1 MTGGLVTLPTP
12 MPTAK
17 LDRFLAESSRAT
29 PFLVVD
35 LDVIAE
41 RYRRLA
47 AAVPAR
53 IHYAVK
59 ANPAPQVLSL
69 LVELG
74 SAFDVASPDEIDRC
88 LSAGADASE
97 LSYGNTIKKARDIAY
112 AYSCGVTTYA
122 VDVRAELDKVLTH
135 APGSGVCVR
144 LFHEG
149 AGADWPLSGK
159 FGCAEPEALELLT
172 VAHRAG
178 SRTGLSFHV
187 GSQQRDVGAWDSAL
201 DAVADLFAR
210 AADRDARPTFVNLG
224 GGLPGHYREPVASL
238 RRYADAIN
246 RALSKSFGHSSPT
259 LLIEPGRYLVADAG
273 VLRTEVVLVSQR
285 GLDARR
291 WVYIDCGRFGGL
303 AETLDE
309 AIRYPI
315 RTRHDSEPGGPVAL
329 AGPTCDSADILYDKT
344 DYHLPLALA
353 SGDHLDIL
361 AAGAYTTTYA
371 SIGFNGFAPPTEY
384 YI

>member
-1 MTGGLVTLPTP
+1 
-12 MPTAK
+12 MPSAK
-17 LDRFLAESSRAT
+17 LERFLAENAPAT

-35 LDVIAE
+35 LEVIAQ
-41 RYRRLA
+41 RYRNLA

-59 ANPAPQVLSL
+59 ANPAPAVLAL

-88 LSAGADASE
+88 LTAGADPGQ

-112 AYSCGVTTYA
+112 AYSCGVTMFA
-122 VDVRAELDKVLTH
+122 VDVDAELDKVLEH
-135 APGSGVCVR
+135 APGADVCVR

-149 AGADWPLSGK
+149 AGADWPLSRK

-187 GSQQRDVGAWDSAL
+187 GSQQRDVDAWDSAL
-201 DAVADLFAR
+201 DAVRRLFIR
-210 AADRDARPTFVNLG
+210 TTERDARPSFVNLG
-224 GGLPGHYREPVASL
+224 GGLPGHYREPVAAL
-238 RRYADAIN
+238 HHYADAIN
-246 RALSKSFGHSSPT
+246 SALRGSFGDSQPT

-273 VLRTEVVLVSQR
+273 VLRTEVVLVSRR
-285 GLDARR
+285 GLDSRR
-291 WVYIDCGRFGGL
+291 WIYIDCGRFGGL
-303 AETLDE
+303 GETLDE
-309 AIRYPI
+309 AIHYQI
-315 RTRHDSEPGGPVAL
+315 RTRHHEAPAGPVAL

-344 DYHLPLALA
+344 DYQLPLALA
-353 SGDHLDIL
+353 AGDHLDFL

-371 SIGFNGFAPPTEY
+371 STGFNGFAPPTEH

>member
-1 MTGGLVTLPTP
+1 M
-12 MPTAK
+12 
-17 LDRFLAESSRAT
+17 
-29 PFLVVD
+29 
-35 LDVIAE
+35 
-41 RYRRLA
+41 A

-59 ANPAPQVLSL
+59 ANPAPAVLSL
-69 LVELG
+69 LVGLG

-88 LSAGADASE
+88 LNAGAAAED

-112 AYSCGVTTYA
+112 AYSCGITMYT

-135 APGSGVCVR
+135 APGSDVCVR

-159 FGCAEPEALELLT
+159 FGCAEPVALELLT
-172 VAHRAG
+172 IAHHAR

-187 GSQQRDVGAWDSAL
+187 GSQQRDIGAWDSAL
-201 DAVADLFAR
+201 DAVADLFTR
-210 AADRDARPTFVNLG
+210 ATDRDAPPGFVNLG
-224 GGLPGHYREPVASL
+224 GGLPAHYREPVAPL
-238 RRYADAIN
+238 RRYTDAIN
-246 RALSKSFGHSSPT
+246 HALSKSFGDTPPT

-285 GLDARR
+285 GLDPRR

-315 RTRHDSEPGGPVAL
+315 RTRHPSEPAGPVAI

-344 DYHLPLALA
+344 DYHLPLALTA
-353 SGDHLDIL
+353 GDHLDIL

-371 SIGFNGFAPPTEY
+371 SIGFNGFAPPTEF

>member
-1 MTGGLVTLPTP
+1 MDTLVTLIDP

-17 LDRFLAESSRAT
+17 LDRFLAENSCAT

-35 LDVIAE
+35 LDVVAE

-59 ANPAPQVLSL
+59 ANPAPAVLSL

-74 SAFDVASPDEIDRC
+74 SSFDVASPDEIDRC
-88 LSAGADASE
+88 LRAGAVGRD

-112 AYSCGVTTYA
+112 AFSCGVGMYA

-135 APGSGVCVR
+135 APGSDVCVR

-149 AGADWPLSGK
+149 AGADWPLSRK

-201 DAVADLFAR
+201 GAAAELFAR
-210 AADRDARPTFVNLG
+210 AGDRGARPSFVNLG
-224 GGLPGHYREPVASL
+224 GGLPGHYREPIASL
-238 RRYADAIN
+238 RHYADAIN
-246 RALSKSFGHSSPT
+246 EAVSRSFGDTPPT
-259 LLIEPGRYLVADAG
+259 LLIEPGRYIVADAG
-273 VLRTEVVLVSQR
+273 VLRTEVVLVSRR
-285 GLDARR
+285 GLDTRR

-309 AIRYPI
+309 AIRYQI
-315 RTRHDSEPGGPVAL
+315 RTRHRPEPGGPVAL

-344 DYHLPLALA
+344 DYHLPLALTA
-353 SGDHLDIL
+353 GDHLDIL
-361 AAGAYTTTYA
+361 AAGAYTSTYA
-371 SIGFNGFAPPTEY
+371 SIGFNGFAPPSEY

>member
-1 MTGGLVTLPTP
+1 MVPAL
-12 MPTAK
+12 MPSAK
-17 LDRFLAESSRAT
+17 LDRFLAENAYAT

-35 LDVIAE
+35 LDVIAQ
-41 RYRRLA
+41 RYRSLA

-59 ANPAPQVLSL
+59 ANPAPAVLTL

-74 SAFDVASPDEIDRC
+74 SGFDVASPDEIDRC
-88 LSAGADASE
+88 LAAGANPGD
-97 LSYGNTIKKARDIAY
+97 LSYSNTIKKARDIAY
-112 AYSCGVTTYA
+112 AHSCGVTMYA
-122 VDVRAELDKVLTH
+122 VDVHAELDKVLEH
-135 APGSGVCVR
+135 APGSDVCVR

-149 AGADWPLSGK
+149 AGADWPLSRK

-172 VAHRAG
+172 VAHRVG

-187 GSQQRDVGAWDSAL
+187 GSQQRDVRAWDSAL
-201 DAVADLFAR
+201 SGVATLLAR
-210 AADRDARPTFVNLG
+210 ATERDVRPSFLNLG
-224 GGLPGHYREPVASL
+224 GGLPAQYREPVASL
-238 RRYADAIN
+238 HHYADAIN
-246 RALSKSFGHSSPT
+246 HALGESFGDTPPT

-291 WVYIDCGRFGGL
+291 WIYIDCGRFGGL
-303 AETLDE
+303 GETLDE
-309 AIRYPI
+309 AIRYQI
-315 RTRHDSEPGGPVAL
+315 RTRHHPEPAGPVAL

-353 SGDHLDIL
+353 AGDHLDIL

-371 SIGFNGFAPPTEY
+371 SIGFNGFAPPAEY

>member
-1 MTGGLVTLPTP
+1 
-12 MPTAK
+12 
-17 LDRFLAESSRAT
+17 
-29 PFLVVD
+29 
-35 LDVIAE
+35 
-41 RYRRLA
+41 
-47 AAVPAR
+47 
-53 IHYAVK
+53 
-59 ANPAPQVLSL
+59 

-74 SAFDVASPDEIDRC
+74 SSFDVASPDEIDRC
-88 LSAGADASE
+88 LAAGAAGRD

-112 AYSCGVTTYA
+112 AHSCGVSMYA

-135 APGSGVCVR
+135 APGSDVCVR

-149 AGADWPLSGK
+149 AGADWPLSRK

-178 SRTGLSFHV
+178 SQTGLSFHV
-187 GSQQRDVGAWDSAL
+187 GSQQRDLGAWDSAL
-201 DAVADLFAR
+201 GAVAELFTR
-210 AADRDARPTFVNLG
+210 ASDRDAPPSFVNLG
-224 GGLPGHYREPVASL
+224 GGLPGHYREPIASL

-246 RALSKSFGHSSPT
+246 EAVSRSFGDSPPT
-259 LLIEPGRYLVADAG
+259 LLIEPGRYIVADAG
-273 VLRTEVVLVSQR
+273 ILRTEVVLVSRR

-309 AIRYPI
+309 AIRYQI
-315 RTRHDSEPGGPVAL
+315 RTRHRSEPGGPVAL

-344 DYHLPLALA
+344 DYRLPLALTA
-353 SGDHLDIL
+353 GDHLDIL
-361 AAGAYTTTYA
+361 AAGAYTSTYA